1 MIKSFKDKDAQRLFE
16 DKLVLKW
23 KHINKIARRKLNAI
37 HFAIQLK
44 DLTSPPHN
52 RLEALKGEF
61 KGKWSIRINQQYR
74 VLFEWRK
81 DNHAY
86 EVEISKHYE

>member
-23 KHINKIARRKLNAI
+23 KHINKIARRKLNAV
-37 HFAIQLK
+37 HFASQLK
-44 DLTSPPHN
+44 DLTKPPHN
-52 RLEALKGEF
+52 RLEALHGKF
-61 KGKWSIRINQQYR
+61 KNKWSIRINKQYR

>member
-1 MIKSFKDKDAQRLFE
+1 MIKSFKDKDTQRLFE

-37 HFAIQLK
+37 HFASQLK
-44 DLTSPPHN
+44 DLTNPPHN

-61 KGKWSIRINQQYR
+61 KDKWSIRINQQYR
-74 VLFEWRK
+74 VLFEWE

>member
-1 MIKSFKDKDAQRLFE
+1 M
-16 DKLVLKW
+16 

-37 HFAIQLK
+37 HFANQLK

-61 KGKWSIRINQQYR
+61 KNK
-74 VLFEWRK
+74 
-81 DNHAY
+81 
-86 EVEISKHYE
+86 